1 MLDEA
6 ILLIKIIM
14 VNIVLS
20 GDNAIVIAMASQHL
34 PNRERS
40 KAVWWGTFGA
50 IVLRVILSV
59 MAIILLQIPWVQVIA
74 ALLLFYIAIKLLI
87 ASETEHTLNQG
98 STLFSVIWII
108 VIADLIM
115 SLDNVLAI
123 AAIAAG
129 NWLYLVIGVTI
140 SIPLIIWGS
149 GKMIE
154 ILQRY
159 PAVIY
164 IGSGILGYT
173 AGDMLLQE
181 QWVKIALTPMS
192 HLIHWFI
199 PIVGAILVISI
210 GITYRIKRV
219 R

>member
-1 MLDEA
+1 MLDEM

-34 PNRERS
+34 PNHERS

-59 MAIILLQIPWVQVIA
+59 MAIILLQIPFVQVIA

-87 ASETEHTLNQG
+87 ASETEHALNQG

-123 AAIAAG
+123 AAIASG
-129 NWLYLVIGVTI
+129 NWLYLVIGVTL

-149 GKMIE
+149 GKMID
-154 ILQRY
+154 ILHRY

-173 AGDMLLQE
+173 AGEMLLQE

-192 HLIHWFI
+192 HLIHWFL
-199 PIVGAILVISI
+199 PIFGAILVISI
-210 GITYRIKRV
+210 GITYRIKRI